1 MNGDRHRTTKTE
13 EAHSHR
19 PPVRRPRRR
28 RAKGRDD
35 DQEDGHDVSRRGDK
49 QGVLLDRDGTII
61 VDSGH
66 VGSVERVQ
74 FIDGAIEA
82 IAALNRADLPVAV
95 VTNQAGVARGLY
107 DIEDVQQ
114 VHKHMIAELARSG
127 AHVDQWLFCP
137 YHPEGIVE
145 AFARFSADRKPG
157 PGMALAA
164 AEALGLDLSVSWVVG
179 DSDADVGLA
188 RAVGARPLRVGAG
201 SEDDKSDGVP
211 AFPDLA
217 AAVRHILAIEG
228 NSALADPAPV
238 FPIHPYDDAGVFGTE
253 YSDELHAALRTI
265 DPSRFHAAAA
275 LLNDAH
281 DRDATVFACG
291 NGGSASIANH
301 LQCDH
306 VKCVGQGTDLRTR
319 VFSLSTNVELFS
331 AIANDNGY
339 EHVFEHQL
347 ASIARAG
354 DLLIAVSSSGR
365 SPNIVR
371 ALEWAAGHGMRTI
384 ALTGF
389 TGGASRELAD
399 VSIHVESANY
409 GIVEDTHQA
418 CMHLLAQY
426 VRQSR
431 MTAEAVATSTF

>member
-1 MNGDRHRTTKTE
+1 MSQ
-13 EAHSHR
+13 A
-19 PPVRRPRRR
+19 
-28 RAKGRDD
+28 
-35 DQEDGHDVSRRGDK
+35 
-49 QGVLLDRDGTII
+49 GVLLDRDGTII
-61 VDSGH
+61 VDKGY
-66 VGSVERVQ
+66 VGSVERVE

-82 IAALNRADLPVAV
+82 IAALNRAGIPVAV

-114 VHKHMIAELARSG
+114 VHKHMIADLARGG
-127 AHVDQWLFCP
+127 AHVDKWLFCP
-137 YHPEGIVE
+137 YHPEGGVE
-145 AFARFSADRKPG
+145 AFARYSADRKPA

-164 AEALGLDLSVSWVVG
+164 AETLGLDLSVSWVVG
-179 DSDADVGLA
+179 DSDTDVGLA
-188 RAVGARPLRVGAG
+188 RAVGARPLRVGVPAG
-201 SEDDKSDGVP
+201 SGIGQADVP

-217 AAVRHILAIEG
+217 AAVTHILASESG
-228 NSALADPAPV
+228 SGGLATGTVPA
-238 FPIHPYDDAGVFGTE
+238 FPTHPYDDAGVFGSE
-253 YSDELHAALRTI
+253 YSGELYTALQTI
-265 DPSRFHAAAA
+265 EPSRFHAAAA
-275 LLNDAH
+275 LLNEAH

-306 VKCVGQGTDLRTR
+306 VKCVAQGTDLRTR

-347 ASIARAG
+347 VSVARPG

-371 ALEWAAGHGMRTI
+371 ALEWASAHGMQTI

-389 TGGASRELAD
+389 TGGPSRDLAD
-399 VSIHVESANY
+399 VSIHVASSNY
-409 GIVEDTHQA
+409 GIIEDSHQA

-426 VRQSR
+426 VRQGR
-431 MTAEAVATSTF
+431 MTAEAVAASTF

>member
-1 MNGDRHRTTKTE
+1 
-13 EAHSHR
+13 
-19 PPVRRPRRR
+19 
-28 RAKGRDD
+28 
-35 DQEDGHDVSRRGDK
+35 VSRLGGR

-61 VDSGH
+61 VDSGY

-74 FIDGAIEA
+74 FLEGAIEA
-82 IAALNRADLPVAV
+82 IAALNRAGLPVAV
-95 VTNQAGVARGLY
+95 ITNQAGVARGLY

-114 VHKHMIAELARSG
+114 VHKHMIAELARGG

-137 YHPEGIVE
+137 YHPEGTVE
-145 AFARFSADRKPG
+145 AFARFSADRKPA
-157 PGMALAA
+157 PGMAWAA
-164 AEALGLDLSVSWVVG
+164 AETLGLDLSLSWVVG
-179 DSDADVGLA
+179 DSDADIGLA
-188 RAVGARPLRVGAG
+188 QAVGARPLRVSVPAG
-201 SEDDKSDGVP
+201 SEPGEPDIPG
-211 AFPDLA
+211 FPDLA
-217 AAVRHILAIEG
+217 AAVTHILAVEAE
-228 NSALADPAPV
+228 SSSPSQDPAPA
-238 FPIHPYDDAGVFGTE
+238 FPIHPYDDAGVFGVE
-253 YSDELHAALRTI
+253 YSDELHAALQTI

-281 DRDATVFACG
+281 DREATVFSCG

-347 ASIARAG
+347 ASVARPG

-371 ALEWAAGHGMRTI
+371 ALEWASANGLQSI

-389 TGGASRELAD
+389 TGGPSRGLAD
-399 VSIHVESANY
+399 VSIHVTSSNY
-409 GIVEDTHQA
+409 GIVEDAHQV

>member
-1 MNGDRHRTTKTE
+1 MTKKTGDDVTK
-13 EAHSHR
+13 
-19 PPVRRPRRR
+19 VGGRR
-28 RAKGRDD
+28 
-35 DQEDGHDVSRRGDK
+35 
-49 QGVLLDRDGTII
+49 GVLLDRDGTII

-66 VGSVERVQ
+66 VGSVERIQ
-74 FIDGAIEA
+74 FVDGAIDA
-82 IAALNRADLPVAV
+82 VAALNRAGLPVAV

-107 DIEDVQQ
+107 DIDDVQQ
-114 VHKHMIAELARSG
+114 VHKQMIAELARGG
-127 AHVDQWLFCP
+127 AHVDMWLFCP
-137 YHPEGIVE
+137 YHPEGTVE
-145 AFARFSADRKPG
+145 AFARMSADRKPG

-164 AEALGLDLSVSWVVG
+164 AEALGLDLSASWVVG
-179 DSDADVGLA
+179 DSDTDVGMA
-188 RAVGARPLRVGAG
+188 RAVGARPLRIGAPSG
-201 SEDDKSDGVP
+201 SQHAEADVP
-211 AFPDLA
+211 VFADLA
-217 AAVRHILAIEG
+217 AAVTHILAMEDT
-228 NSALADPAPV
+228 STSLDPPPV
-238 FPIHPYDDAGVFGTE
+238 FPIRPYDDAGVFGTE

-265 DPSRFHAAAA
+265 DSSRFHAAAT
-275 LLNDAH
+275 LINEAH

-347 ASIARAG
+347 ASVARPG

-371 ALEWAAGHGMRTI
+371 ALEWASAHGLKTI

-389 TGGASRELAD
+389 TGGPSRGVAD
-399 VSIHVESANY
+399 VSIHVTSNNY
-409 GIVEDTHQA
+409 GIVEDAHQV

-431 MTAEAVATSTF
+431 MTAEAIATSTF

>member
-1 MNGDRHRTTKTE
+1 MNRLGTR
-13 EAHSHR
+13 
-19 PPVRRPRRR
+19 
-28 RAKGRDD
+28 
-35 DQEDGHDVSRRGDK
+35 
-49 QGVLLDRDGTII
+49 QGILLDRDGTII
-61 VDSGH
+61 VDHGH

-82 IAALNRADLPVAV
+82 IAALNRAGLPVAV

-107 DIEDVQQ
+107 DVEDVQQ
-114 VHKHMIAELARSG
+114 VHKHMIAELARGG

-137 YHPEGIVE
+137 YHPEGTVE
-145 AFARFSADRKPG
+145 AYARFSADRKPE

-164 AEALGLDLSVSWVVG
+164 AETLGLDLSVSWVVG
-179 DSDADVGLA
+179 DSDADIGLA
-188 RAVGARPLRVGAG
+188 RAVGARPLRVGVAADSDV
-201 SEDDKSDGVP
+201 SEPDTRG
-211 AFPDLA
+211 FPDLA
-217 AAVRHILAIEG
+217 TAVTHILAVETG
-228 NSALADPAPV
+228 SSFSVNPASAFPA
-238 FPIHPYDDAGVFGTE
+238 HPYDDAGVFGTE
-253 YSDELHAALRTI
+253 YSDELRAALRTV
-265 DPSRFHAAAA
+265 DPSRLHAAAT
-275 LLNDAH
+275 LLNKAH
-281 DRDATVFACG
+281 DRDATVFSCG

-306 VKCVGQGTDLRTR
+306 VKCVGQGTDLRPR

-347 ASIARAG
+347 ASIARPG

-371 ALEWAAGHGMRTI
+371 ALEWASAHGMETI

-389 TGGASRELAD
+389 TGGRSRELAD
-399 VSIHVESANY
+399 VSIHVESCNY
-409 GIVEDTHQA
+409 GIVEDAHQA

-431 MTAEAVATSTF
+431 MTAEAVAASTF

>member
-1 MNGDRHRTTKTE
+1 VSKAG
-13 EAHSHR
+13 
-19 PPVRRPRRR
+19 VR
-28 RAKGRDD
+28 
-35 DQEDGHDVSRRGDK
+35 

-61 VDSGH
+61 IDSGH

-82 IAALNRADLPVAV
+82 IAALNRAGLPVAV
-95 VTNQAGVARGLY
+95 VSNQAGVARGLY
-107 DIEDVQQ
+107 DVEDVQQ
-114 VHKHMIAELARSG
+114 VHKHMIAELARAG

-137 YHPEGIVE
+137 YHPDGSVE
-145 AFARFSADRKPG
+145 AFARFSADRKPA
-157 PGMALAA
+157 PGMAWAA
-164 AEALGLDLSVSWVVG
+164 AETLGLDLSVSWVVG
-179 DSDADVGLA
+179 DSDADIGLA
-188 RAVGARPLRVGAG
+188 RAVGARPLRVGVPAG
-201 SEDDKSDGVP
+201 SEVADSEVP
-211 AFPDLA
+211 VFPDLA
-217 AAVRHILAIEG
+217 GAVTHILAIEAESSSPSQ
-228 NSALADPAPV
+228 NPAPA
-238 FPIHPYDDAGVFGTE
+238 FPIHRYDDAGVFGVE
-253 YSDELHAALRTI
+253 YSDELHAALQTI
-265 DPSRFHAAAA
+265 DPSRVAAAAA

-281 DRDATVFACG
+281 DRDATVFSCG

-347 ASIARAG
+347 ASVARPG

-371 ALEWAAGHGMRTI
+371 ALEWASAHGLQTI

-389 TGGASRELAD
+389 TGGPSRSLAD
-399 VSIHVESANY
+399 VSIHVTSSNY
-409 GIVEDTHQA
+409 GIVEDAHQV

-431 MTAEAVATSTF
+431 MTAEAVVTSTF

>member
-1 MNGDRHRTTKTE
+1 MSRL
-13 EAHSHR
+13 S
-19 PPVRRPRRR
+19 
-28 RAKGRDD
+28 GR
-35 DQEDGHDVSRRGDK
+35 

-61 VDSGH
+61 VDHGY

-82 IAALNRADLPVAV
+82 IAALNRAGMPVAI
-95 VTNQAGVARGLY
+95 VTNQAGVARGLF

-114 VHKHMIAELARSG
+114 VHKHMIAELARGG
-127 AHVDQWLFCP
+127 AHVDNWLFCP
-137 YHPEGIVE
+137 YHPEGSVE
-145 AFARFSADRKPG
+145 AFARSSADRKPA

-164 AEALGLDLSVSWVVG
+164 AEKLGLDLSASWVVG
-179 DSDADVGLA
+179 DSNADVGLA
-188 RAVGARPLRVGAG
+188 RAVGARPLRVGVPTG
-201 SEDDKSDGVP
+201 SELPGPDVP

-217 AAVRHILAIEG
+217 GAVRHILAIEDG
-228 NSALADPAPV
+228 SSGLSEDPPASA
-238 FPIHPYDDAGVFGTE
+238 FPLHPYEHAGTFGTD
-253 YSDELHAALRTI
+253 YSDELHAALHTV
-265 DPSRFHAAAA
+265 DPSRVHAAAA

-306 VKCVGQGTDLRTR
+306 VKCVAQGTDLRTR

-331 AIANDNGY
+331 ALANDNGY

-347 ASIARAG
+347 ASVARPG

-371 ALEWAAGHGMRTI
+371 ALEWAAVHGMRTI

-389 TGGASRELAD
+389 TGGRSRELAD
-399 VSIHVESANY
+399 VSIHVESGNY
-409 GIVEDTHQA
+409 GIVEDAHQA

>member
-1 MNGDRHRTTKTE
+1 VAIG
-13 EAHSHR
+13 ALQ
-19 PPVRRPRRR
+19 PRPRKHVHLTVA
-28 RAKGRDD
+28 RATHYNGAKHDR
-35 DQEDGHDVSRRGDK
+35 EDGGTNVSRLGGR

-61 VDSGH
+61 VDSGY

-74 FIDGAIEA
+74 FLEGAIEA
-82 IAALNRADLPVAV
+82 IAALNRAGLPVAV
-95 VTNQAGVARGLY
+95 VTNQAGVARGMY

-114 VHKHMIAELARSG
+114 VHKHMIAELAQGG

-137 YHPEGIVE
+137 YHPEGTVE

-157 PGMALAA
+157 PGMAWAA

-179 DSDADVGLA
+179 DSDADIGLA
-188 RAVGARPLRVGAG
+188 QAVGARPLRVGDTDAAAG
-201 SEDDKSDGVP
+201 DPGVVLV
-211 AFPDLA
+211 PDLA
-217 AAVRHILAIEG
+217 AAVSHILALDG
-228 NSALADPAPV
+228 DQRPSDPGPE
-238 FPIHPYDDAGVFGTE
+238 FPAHSYQDAGIFGAE
-253 YSDELHAALRTI
+253 YSDQLHAALRTV
-265 DPSRFHAAAA
+265 DQSQVHAAAT
-275 LLNDAH
+275 LLLEAH

-306 VKCVGQGTDLRTR
+306 VKGVGLGTDLRTR
-319 VFSLSTNVELFS
+319 VFSLSTNMELFS

-339 EHVFEHQL
+339 EQVFSHQL
-347 ASIARAG
+347 ASVARAG

-371 ALEWAAGHGMRTI
+371 AVEWAAAHGVRTI

-389 TGGASRELAD
+389 SGGRTQELAD
-399 VSIHVESANY
+399 VSIHVESSNY
-409 GIVEDTHQA
+409 GVVEDAHQA

-431 MTAEAVATSTF
+431 MSGDAIAMTTF

>member
-1 MNGDRHRTTKTE
+1 
-13 EAHSHR
+13 
-19 PPVRRPRRR
+19 
-28 RAKGRDD
+28 
-35 DQEDGHDVSRRGDK
+35 
-49 QGVLLDRDGTII
+49 VLLDRDGTII
-61 VDSGH
+61 VDRGY

-82 IAALNRADLPVAV
+82 IAALNRAGLPVAV

-107 DIEDVQQ
+107 NVEDVQQ
-114 VHKHMIAELARSG
+114 VHKHMIAELARGG

-137 YHPEGIVE
+137 YHPEGSVE
-145 AFARFSADRKPG
+145 AFARFSADRKPA

-164 AEALGLDLSVSWVVG
+164 AETLRLDLSVSWVVG
-179 DSDADVGLA
+179 DSDADIGLA
-188 RAVGARPLRVGAG
+188 RTIGARPLLVGVPAG
-201 SEDDKSDGVP
+201 SELAEPDVP

-217 AAVRHILAIEG
+217 SAVTHVLTSETG
-228 NSALADPAPV
+228 LSSSSEQPAPA
-238 FPIHPYDDAGVFGTE
+238 FPAHLYDDAGTFGSD
-253 YSDELHAALRTI
+253 YSDELYAALQTV
-265 DPSRFHAAAA
+265 DTSRFHAAAA
-275 LLNDAH
+275 MLNDTH

-306 VKCVGQGTDLRTR
+306 VKCVAQGTDLRTR

-331 AIANDNGY
+331 ALANDNGY

-347 ASIARAG
+347 ASVARPG

-389 TGGASRELAD
+389 TGGRSRELAD
-399 VSIHVESANY
+399 VSIHVNSRNY

-431 MTAEAVATSTF
+431 MTADAVATSTF

>member
-1 MNGDRHRTTKTE
+1 MNRLGTR
-13 EAHSHR
+13 
-19 PPVRRPRRR
+19 
-28 RAKGRDD
+28 
-35 DQEDGHDVSRRGDK
+35 
-49 QGVLLDRDGTII
+49 QGILLDRDGTII
-61 VDSGH
+61 VDHGH

-82 IAALNRADLPVAV
+82 IAALNRAGLPVTV

-114 VHKHMIAELARSG
+114 VHKHMIAELARGG

-137 YHPEGIVE
+137 YHPEGSVE
-145 AFARFSADRKPG
+145 AFARFSADRKPA

-164 AEALGLDLSVSWVVG
+164 AETLGLDLSASWVVG

-188 RAVGARPLRVGAG
+188 RAVGARPLRVGVPAG
-201 SEDDKSDGVP
+201 SEPGDMDVP
-211 AFPDLA
+211 AFPNLA
-217 AAVRHILAIEG
+217 AAVTHILAIEAG
-228 NSALADPAPV
+228 SSSPSEDPAPT
-238 FPIHPYDDAGVFGTE
+238 FPAHLYDDAGIFGTD
-253 YSDELHAALRTI
+253 YNDELHAALQTV

-275 LLNDAH
+275 LLNHAH

-347 ASIARAG
+347 ASVARPG

-365 SPNIVR
+365 SPNIVH
-371 ALEWAAGHGMRTI
+371 ALQWASAHGMRTI

-389 TGGASRELAD
+389 TGGPSRDLAD
-399 VSIHVESANY
+399 VSIHVTSSNY
-409 GIVEDTHQA
+409 GIVEDAHQA

>member
-1 MNGDRHRTTKTE
+1 MSKSG
-13 EAHSHR
+13 
-19 PPVRRPRRR
+19 
-28 RAKGRDD
+28 GR
-35 DQEDGHDVSRRGDK
+35 
-49 QGVLLDRDGTII
+49 QGILLDRDGTII

-82 IAALNRADLPVAV
+82 IAALNRAGLPVAV

-114 VHKHMIAELARSG
+114 VHKHMIAELARGG

-137 YHPEGIVE
+137 YHPDGSVE
-145 AFARFSADRKPG
+145 AFARLSADRKPA

-179 DSDADVGLA
+179 DNQADVGLA
-188 RAVGARPLRVGAG
+188 RAVGARLVRVGVPPG
-201 SEDDKSDGVP
+201 SELPGPDVP

-217 AAVRHILAIEG
+217 GAVSHILAIEAG
-228 NSALADPAPV
+228 SLSENPPASA
-238 FPIHPYDDAGVFGTE
+238 FPLHPYDDAGVFGSE
-253 YSDELHAALRTI
+253 YSDELYAALRTV
-265 DPSRFHAAAA
+265 DPSRLHAAAS
-275 LLNDAH
+275 LLSETHEREAV
-281 DRDATVFACG
+281 VFACG
-291 NGGSASIANH
+291 NGGSASVANH

-306 VKCVGQGTDLRTR
+306 VKCVGQGTNLRTR

-331 AIANDNGY
+331 ALANDNGY

-347 ASIARAG
+347 ASVARPG

-365 SPNIVR
+365 SSNIVR
-371 ALEWAAGHGMRTI
+371 ALEWASASGMKTI
-384 ALTGF
+384 AMTGF
-389 TGGASRELAD
+389 TGGRSKELAD
-399 VSIHVESANY
+399 VSIHVDSRNY
-409 GIVEDTHQA
+409 GIVEDAHQA

>member
-1 MNGDRHRTTKTE
+1 MATCADIGESNHTGKTNETTGGHLMNRLGAR
-13 EAHSHR
+13 
-19 PPVRRPRRR
+19 
-28 RAKGRDD
+28 
-35 DQEDGHDVSRRGDK
+35 
-49 QGVLLDRDGTII
+49 QGILLDRDGTII
-61 VDSGH
+61 VDHGH
-66 VGSVERVQ
+66 VGSVERVH

-82 IAALNRADLPVAV
+82 IAALNRAGLPVAV

-107 DIEDVQQ
+107 DVEDVQQ
-114 VHKHMIAELARSG
+114 VHKHMIAELARGG
-127 AHVDQWLFCP
+127 AQIDEWLFCP
-137 YHPEGIVE
+137 YHPDGTVE
-145 AFARFSADRKPG
+145 TFSRFSADRKPA

-164 AEALGLDLSVSWVVG
+164 ADKLGLDLSISWVVG

-188 RAVGARPLRVGAG
+188 RAVGARPLRVG
-201 SEDDKSDGVP
+201 VP
-211 AFPDLA
+211 SSAELIETDVPTFPDLA
-217 AAVRHILAIEG
+217 AAVTHILAFEAG
-228 NSALADPAPV
+228 SLHTDPTPA
-238 FPIHPYDDAGVFGTE
+238 FPAHPYDDAGVFGTA
-253 YSDELHAALRTI
+253 YSAELHSALRTI
-265 DPSRFHAAAA
+265 DPSRLHAAAA
-275 LLNDAH
+275 LLNDGH
-281 DRDATVFACG
+281 DRDATIFACG

-347 ASIARAG
+347 ASIARPG

-371 ALEWAAGHGMRTI
+371 ALEWASAHGMETI

-389 TGGASRELAD
+389 TGGRSRELAD
-399 VSIHVESANY
+399 VSIHVESCNY
-409 GIVEDTHQA
+409 GIVEDAHQA

-431 MTAEAVATSTF
+431 MTAEAVAASTF